1 MIKIP
6 LPCNTPKDTDTT
18 PEEPL
23 YVILESKLI
32 LSLDLD
38 SEDPVEINIDPFR
51 PILLEPPTKDTE
63 PTGEQ
68 SHKRI
73 HYVFLFNL
81 SAILLISL
89 IVDVIKEFFL
99 LA

>member
-6 LPCNTPKDTDTT
+6 QPCNTPKDNDTT

-23 YVILESKLI
+23 DVILESKLI
-32 LSLDLD
+32 VSLDLD
-38 SEDPVEINIDPFR
+38 SEDPVEINTDPSR
-51 PILLEPPTKDTE
+51 PILLEPPTKDIE

-73 HYVFLFNL
+73 HYVFNL

-99 LA
+99 LF